1 MIQCDL
7 DQFTIVWK
15 NESSFESL
23 GFEDYCQYFISHIT
37 SEMKM
42 IDYLG
47 VPQRSGGRNGYDRV
61 FTLGENTW
69 IGYNSNRDDMGIC
82 FYFSSRGL
90 ESYIGSYNANEE
102 EDLTRYKVIQNI
114 CSVVNDRY
122 ITLDGDIIEFNGY
135 WSLSRCDIAI
145 DFIDELSSE
154 EFDSFSK
161 KVNENEIELRKIS
174 YKGNEVSSRT
184 QEIKLILT
192 KAGVQTLYIG
202 QRTSPVFVRFY
213 DKKKQLEDVGQTFEE
228 ASKIETYFRFEVEI
242 KMKGKEERA
251 EILNQI
257 CLLDSS
263 DSFVSWCIQV
273 ATDKYRF
280 YESGK
285 LCRISEL
292 MLSNLDKNNLK
303 AVLKQTKMLE
313 YEYEK
318 SKYYYKEGDSG
329 LQGLFY
335 KIRMIEGEEKFLE
348 FVQELVKFQ
357 REEYIPSEKVKIYLN
372 GKEKK

>member
-1 MIQCDL
+1 MLQCDL

-15 NESSFESL
+15 NESSL
-23 GFEDYCQYFISHIT
+23 GGLSFEDYCQYFISHIT
-37 SEMKM
+37 SGMKM

-122 ITLDGDIIEFNGY
+122 ITLDGDIIEFDGY

-161 KVNENEIELRKIS
+161 KLV
-174 YKGNEVSSRT
+174 
-184 QEIKLILT
+184 
-192 KAGVQTLYIG
+192 
-202 QRTSPVFVRFY
+202 
-213 DKKKQLEDVGQTFEE
+213 
-228 ASKIETYFRFEVEI
+228 
-242 KMKGKEERA
+242 KMK
-251 EILNQI
+251 LN
-257 CLLDSS
+257 
-263 DSFVSWCIQV
+263 
-273 ATDKYRF
+273 
-280 YESGK
+280 
-285 LCRISEL
+285 
-292 MLSNLDKNNLK
+292 
-303 AVLKQTKMLE
+303 
-313 YEYEK
+313 
-318 SKYYYKEGDSG
+318 
-329 LQGLFY
+329 
-335 KIRMIEGEEKFLE
+335 
-348 FVQELVKFQ
+348 
-357 REEYIPSEKVKIYLN
+357 
-372 GKEKK
+372 